1 MGLKLTISNPL
12 AYVKAVS
19 GLFVT
24 KKRHAGLT
32 SKEMQVIAKLIEH
45 SEAGVITMS
54 TRKKAIKELALKP
67 QNFYNAMVDLKAKQ
81 AISGDELHAIFTS
94 DTITIRNAINDTIS
108 RRGDNEGGSGG
119 VTDTLQPST

>member
-32 SKEMQVIAKLIEH
+32 SKEMTILAKLMEH
-45 SEAGVITMS
+45 TSSGMITMKA
-54 TRKKAIKELALKP
+54 RKKVIKELGLKP

-81 AISGDELHAIFTS
+81 AISGDELHSIFTS
-94 DTITIRNAINDTIS
+94 DTITIRNAINDTIG
-108 RRGDNEGGSGG
+108 RGGDNEGSVGRTS
-119 VTDTLQPST
+119 DTVQSST